1 MITETPAVVTN
12 LEQPDVAWRT
22 LLAQLRRELPREQ
35 FEKLRNT
42 RGIAWEADQLRVAV
56 PSPQGLEWLQ
66 NRLRP
71 LVERKLQLIFGLPQ
85 GRVDFVLAPRTGASA
100 AGRLEP
106 KATLPPDDDD
116 ALADE
121 AEPRVS
127 QTTQARAAGP
137 WPRVNPLD
145 ADPMALNL
153 IPEYT
158 FETFVVGTNNR
169 MAHAASRAVAD
180 KPGVYNPLFIY
191 GGVGLGKTHLLHAI
205 GHRALE
211 HGYRVLYVSA
221 EDFVNA
227 FIEAIQTNT
236 VRDFRARYRE
246 VDILL
251 VDDIQFIAGKER
263 SESEFFHTFNA
274 LYNRG
279 RQLVLSS
286 DRPPK
291 ALRLLEERLRSR
303 FEGGLMA
310 DIQPP
315 DFETRIAILERK
327 AQRMGVTLPR
337 EVAEFIAQHLR
348 SNVRELEG
356 ALKRLISYCEVWN
369 QPLTLETARNALA
382 DIIPQRRPRPTAEAV
397 LDLVAR
403 TYDVSVEDLKGKR
416 RSRRIAY
423 PRQVAMYLLRN
434 EVGLSWPQIGELLGG
449 RDHSTVMHGYRKIEE
464 QIAQDPM
471 LRREIREIQ
480 ERLNQL

>member
-1 MITETPAVVTN
+1 MMPGTTSPTIAS
-12 LEQPDVAWRT
+12 LDQPEVAWRI
-22 LLAQLRRELPREQ
+22 LLTQLRRELPREQ
-35 FEKLRNT
+35 YEKLRHT
-42 RGIAWEADQLRVAV
+42 RGLAWEDGRLRVAV
-56 PSPQGLEWLQ
+56 PAQDALTWLQ
-66 NRLRP
+66 TRLRP
-71 LVERKLQLIFGLPQ
+71 LVERKLRLIFGLPQ
-85 GRVDFVLAPRTGASA
+85 AAIEFVPGSPPAPIVG
-100 AGRLEP
+100 L
-106 KATLPPDDDD
+106 
-116 ALADE
+116 E
-121 AEPRVS
+121 AEEDEPQVEIAHPS
-127 QTTQARAAGP
+127 TARPAEPTPSPTATM
-137 WPRVNPLD
+137 D
-145 ADPMALNL
+145 AFALNL

-158 FETFVVGTNNR
+158 FDTFVVGANNR
-169 MAHAASRAVAD
+169 FAYAASRAVAER
-180 KPGVYNPLFIY
+180 PAAQHNPLFIY

-205 GHRALE
+205 GHAALAR
-211 HGYRVLYVSA
+211 GYKVLYVSA

-236 VRDFRARYRE
+236 VREFRARYRD

-263 SESEFFHTFNA
+263 SESEFFHTFNT

-315 DFETRIAILERK
+315 DYETRVAILERK
-327 AQRMGVTLPR
+327 AQRMGVQLPR

-356 ALKRLISYCEVWN
+356 ALKRLISYCDVWN

-382 DIIPQRRPRPTAEAV
+382 DILPQRRPRPTVDMV

-403 TYDVSVEDLKGKR
+403 TYDVTIEELKGKG
-416 RSRRIAY
+416 RSRRVAL
-423 PRQVAMYLLRN
+423 PRQIAMYLLRT
-434 EVGLSWPQIGELLGG
+434 EVGLSWPQIGQVLGG

-464 QIAQDPM
+464 QLAQDPM
-471 LRREIREIQ
+471 LRGEIRALQ
-480 ERLNQL
+480 ERLSQA